1 MSLENNP
8 DEFFGKPLSVYPM
21 TNPTPQTPE
30 PPADGELQDEE
41 LLRMAAD
48 ATGYGSIAPG
58 EYEPGERP
66 GDGTAVECYG
76 SELIAYGRA
85 AIAADRARH
94 PQAELMAEA
103 LRRLRRW
110 GGLMPHRPESCR
122 YACDVVLDV
131 CDWIDAGMTG
141 PLPPLP
147 KDIARQGEQSN
158 G

>member
-1 MSLENNP
+1 M
-8 DEFFGKPLSVYPM
+8 D
-21 TNPTPQTPE
+21 PTPQTPE
-30 PPADGELQDEE
+30 PPAAGELQNEE

-66 GDGTAVECYG
+66 GDGTAVACYG

-94 PQAELMAEA
+94 PQAAQMAEA

-110 GGLMPHRPESCR
+110 GGLMPHRRESCG

-147 KDIARQGEQSN
+147 GYLAARQGEQS
-158 G
+158 

>member
-1 MSLENNP
+1 
-8 DEFFGKPLSVYPM
+8 
-21 TNPTPQTPE
+21 
-30 PPADGELQDEE
+30 
-41 LLRMAAD
+41 MAAD

-94 PQAELMAEA
+94 PQAEQMAEA
-103 LRRLRRW
+103 LRRLWRW
-110 GGLMPHRPESCR
+110 GGFNVGWDAKVVFPVCR
-122 YACDVVLDV
+122 
-131 CDWIDAGMTG
+131 WIDAGMTG

-147 KDIARQGEQSN
+147 GYLAARQGGQSN